1 MQGSGAAALA
11 ATDAVGRP
19 LLVYRDEATGERIE
33 LSAAELADG
42 VARTASLL
50 RDGCGLT
57 AGDRIAVLLP
67 PHWQTAAVVLGA
79 WSIGVA
85 VSYRSWATAGLDDRG
100 GTEPL
105 DAVFAA
111 RDRVG
116 SWLETVPEARHRYV
130 LGLGA
135 RDAALAEVPDGYLD
149 YAAEVGRFAAHTPA
163 YRSIAGTDP
172 ATPDGTTF
180 QEWARLAGGIAHWLE
195 LRPGDRLLVDTARHA
210 DPVSWLLAPLAARA
224 TPVIVANLGPD
235 AVDRIVAAEGV
246 TRVP

>member
-1 MQGSGAAALA
+1 MQAPGAAALIPTTA
-11 ATDAVGRP
+11 ADRP

-33 LSAAELADG
+33 LAAAELAEG

-79 WSIGVA
+79 WSLGVA
-85 VSYRSWATAGLDDRG
+85 VSYRSWATAGLTSPDGDQ
-100 GTEPL
+100 PL
-105 DAVFAA
+105 DAVFVA
-111 RDRVG
+111 RDRVD
-116 SWLETVPEARHRYV
+116 SWLETVPQARHRFV

-135 RDAALAEVPDGYLD
+135 RGAALAEVPDGYLD
-149 YAAEVGRFAAHTPA
+149 YAAEVGRYAAHAPA
-163 YRSIAGTDP
+163 YRAILDTDS

-180 QEWARLAGGIAHWLE
+180 QEWARVANGIAHWLE
-195 LRPGDRLLVDTARHA
+195 LRPGDRLLVDVARHA
-210 DPVSWLLAPLAARA
+210 DPVSWLLAPLAAQA
-224 TPVIVANLGPD
+224 TPVVVANLGQD
-235 AVDRIVAAEGV
+235 VDRVVAAEGI